1 MDCSVGRILGS
12 SERRIVT
19 IGPPGAACTFSL
31 ANCINHAE
39 FVALYNEYQIR
50 KVELRFSLDSAQSY
64 TPNTWTTPNNMPSM
78 YIADDPNDATMPADQ
93 TVVQQRGDFQ
103 QYELRPERAF
113 TVALYPRAATQLF
126 RLPFLLLTVT
136 MQIRV

>member
-1 MDCSVGRILGS
+1 
-12 SERRIVT
+12 
-19 IGPPGAACTFSL
+19 
-31 ANCINHAE
+31 
-39 FVALYNEYQIR
+39 
-50 KVELRFSLDSAQSY
+50 
-64 TPNTWTTPNNMPSM
+64 MPSM

-103 QYELRPERAF
+103 QYELRPERALLWRSTLERLLSF
-113 TVALYPRAATQLF
+113 F